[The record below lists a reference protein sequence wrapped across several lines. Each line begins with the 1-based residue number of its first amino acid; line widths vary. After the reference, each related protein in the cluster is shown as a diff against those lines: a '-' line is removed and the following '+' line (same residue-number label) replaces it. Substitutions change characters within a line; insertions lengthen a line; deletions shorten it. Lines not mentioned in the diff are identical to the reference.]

1 MPDTV
6 RPKSIAIIGAGI
18 IGLSCA
24 LELANRGTDV
34 TLYETAWPPRGA
46 SWAAAGMLAPA
57 FEAVG
62 VEGGHPNLFELC
74 ECAVRLWPAWAD
86 ALERESEQT
95 AGYYPGPSLALALD
109 ATEAERLTALQL
121 ALKDHAFAP
130 EPCTDR
136 LNDIEPSLTSMA
148 VTGLLLPSDGQVDNR
163 LTLAA
168 LVTCAERHPRIEIR
182 VEAASLH
189 FQNGGLDHAGHDAT
203 LLTAGWETGSVMV
216 ATDRGNIEIGKLDPA
231 LQAIEP
237 IGGQMLS
244 VAPISDGPNRTIRAG
259 HLYIVPKTDRIII
272 GATSEPGQVLRQP
285 VPEQIARLRAKAIE
299 ICPSLAN
306 AAVLDS
312 WAGVRPG
319 LKSFAPL
326 LGETRVPGLFV
337 AAGHYRN
344 GILLAPITAQIMAD
358 LILDQNPSELSQAF
372 SPRHQIAARV

>member
-1 MPDTV
+1 MPDMD
-6 RPKSIAIIGAGI
+6 RPNSIAVIGAGI

-24 LELANRGTDV
+24 LELARRGTRV
-34 TLYETAWPPRGA
+34 TLYEISWPPRGA

-62 VEGGHPNLFELC
+62 VEGGHPDLFELC
-74 ECAVRLWPAWAD
+74 QKAIALWPDWAEW
-86 ALERESEQT
+86 LERESGQ
-95 AGYYPGPSLALALD
+95 ASGYRPGPSLAVALD
-109 ATEAERLTALQL
+109 AAEADRLTALRI

-130 EPCTDR
+130 ELCTDR
-136 LNDIEPSLTSMA
+136 LSEIEPSLTPRAMA
-148 VTGLLLPSDGQVDNR
+148 GLLLPSDGQVDNR

-168 LVTCAERHPRIEIR
+168 LVTCAARHPLIEIR
-182 VEAASLH
+182 TEAAPVS
-189 FQNGGLDHAGHDAT
+189 FKDSVLDHAGHDAT
-203 LLTAGWETGSVMV
+203 LLTAGWQTGSVKV
-216 ATDRGNIEIGKLDPA
+216 ATDRGSRDIRKFEPA

-244 VAPISDGPNRTIRAG
+244 VEPMEGGPQRTIRAG
-259 HLYIVPKTDRIII
+259 HIYIVPKADRIII
-272 GATSEPGQVLRQP
+272 GATSEPGQVLRQT
-285 VPEQIARLRAKAIE
+285 VPDQIARLRAKAIE

-344 GILLAPITAQIMAD
+344 GILLAPITAQIIAD
-358 LILDQNPSELSQAF
+358 LILDQNPSELARAF
-372 SPRHQIAARV
+372 SPRHQIAAQV